1 MRQKLNVAIVGAGFI
16 GPIHLENARRTFEA
30 DVTALVGYTIE
41 EAKEKA
47 QMYSVPRYYDNI
59 DEMLEDD
66 SIDIVHIC
74 SPNYLH
80 YEMAKKVLLA
90 NKHCVCEKPLT
101 LTAEE
106 AKELIS
112 LAREKNL
119 VTAVHFNVRYYPLV
133 RHAKEMV
140 RHGDLGRLLSV
151 TGSYLQDWLLLQ
163 TDYSWRLESS
173 VSGKTRAIGD
183 IGSHWMDLT
192 EYVSGLKITEVFA
205 DFATF
210 HKTRKKPKKPMETW
224 SSKILTNDD
233 YQEVPVDTEDY
244 ASVLVHYDN
253 GAQGVFTVNQMA
265 AGHKNRVYF
274 EIDGT
279 GSSVIWN
286 SERPNEITVGHR
298 EKGNEVIIK
307 DPALVYPEA
316 RELIS
321 YPGGHN
327 EGFADTSKHLFKEV
341 YDYILA
347 GDYTKTPSFPTFLD
361 GYREVILCAAIC
373 ESAETGQWVKVEE

>member
-112 LAREKNL
+112 LPREKNI
-119 VTAVHFNVRYYPLV
+119 VTAVHFNVRYYTIV
-133 RHAKEMV
+133 RHA
-140 RHGDLGRLLSV
+140 
-151 TGSYLQDWLLLQ
+151 Q
-163 TDYSWRLESS
+163 
-173 VSGKTRAIGD
+173 
-183 IGSHWMDLT
+183 
-192 EYVSGLKITEVFA
+192 
-205 DFATF
+205 
-210 HKTRKKPKKPMETW
+210 
-224 SSKILTNDD
+224 
-233 YQEVPVDTEDY
+233 
-244 ASVLVHYDN
+244 
-253 GAQGVFTVNQMA
+253 
-265 AGHKNRVYF
+265 
-274 EIDGT
+274 
-279 GSSVIWN
+279 
-286 SERPNEITVGHR
+286 
-298 EKGNEVIIK
+298 
-307 DPALVYPEA
+307 
-316 RELIS
+316 
-321 YPGGHN
+321 
-327 EGFADTSKHLFKEV
+327 
-341 YDYILA
+341 
-347 GDYTKTPSFPTFLD
+347 
-361 GYREVILCAAIC
+361 
-373 ESAETGQWVKVEE
+373 